1 MRRGWIGAVLAIALL
16 VVALTTTSA
25 SAKPKPTSSPTGIDQ
40 IGHVV
45 VLMQENRSF
54 DSYFSQLHFE
64 GQPNIDVMSQQPNP
78 NPLRPNGPG
87 IHPFHQTA
95 MCEVVDLDHSWTA
108 THRAFDN
115 GRMDGFTTVNV
126 DPADPTGS
134 RSMGHYNSAELPFY
148 YALANAFAIGDRY
161 FSSVL
166 GPTFPNRFYLTTG
179 TSFGHIRN
187 DIATFNQKTI
197 FQLLDEANPPVTWK
211 IYAASV
217 SEVILFSYVQQHASH
232 IRPISEYMTDAASG
246 TVPQVAFVEPNSL
259 GSVNVENDEHPPA
272 NVQVGEKFT
281 HDIIEALLHSPD
293 WSASAFFL
301 TYDEHGGFYDHVA
314 PPPAVPPDDI
324 PPMLHPGDTPAA
336 FDRYGVRV
344 PAIVVSPFAK
354 RHYVSHVVYDHTSIL
369 RFIETRFGLPAL
381 TRRDAAASPMLD
393 FFDFAHASFATPPA
407 LPDAPVDPG
416 GVAACAALHP

>member
-64 GQPNIDVMSQQPNP
+64 GQPNIDVMSQQPNA

-134 RSMGHYNSAELPFY
+134 RSMGHYNSGELPFY
-148 YALANAFAIGDRY
+148 YALANAFAIGDR
-161 FSSVL
+161 
-166 GPTFPNRFYLTTG
+166 
-179 TSFGHIRN
+179 
-187 DIATFNQKTI
+187 
-197 FQLLDEANPPVTWK
+197 
-211 IYAASV
+211 
-217 SEVILFSYVQQHASH
+217 
-232 IRPISEYMTDAASG
+232 
-246 TVPQVAFVEPNSL
+246 
-259 GSVNVENDEHPPA
+259 
-272 NVQVGEKFT
+272 
-281 HDIIEALLHSPD
+281 
-293 WSASAFFL
+293 
-301 TYDEHGGFYDHVA
+301 
-314 PPPAVPPDDI
+314 
-324 PPMLHPGDTPAA
+324 
-336 FDRYGVRV
+336 
-344 PAIVVSPFAK
+344 
-354 RHYVSHVVYDHTSIL
+354 
-369 RFIETRFGLPAL
+369 
-381 TRRDAAASPMLD
+381 
-393 FFDFAHASFATPPA
+393 
-407 LPDAPVDPG
+407 
-416 GVAACAALHP
+416 

>member
-1 MRRGWIGAVLAIALL
+1 M
-16 VVALTTTSA
+16 
-25 SAKPKPTSSPTGIDQ
+25 
-40 IGHVV
+40 
-45 VLMQENRSF
+45 
-54 DSYFSQLHFE
+54 
-64 GQPNIDVMSQQPNP
+64 
-78 NPLRPNGPG
+78 
-87 IHPFHQTA
+87 
-95 MCEVVDLDHSWTA
+95 
-108 THRAFDN
+108 
-115 GRMDGFTTVNV
+115 
-126 DPADPTGS
+126 
-134 RSMGHYNSAELPFY
+134 
-148 YALANAFAIGDRY
+148 
-161 FSSVL
+161 
-166 GPTFPNRFYLTTG
+166 
-179 TSFGHIRN
+179 
-187 DIATFNQKTI
+187 
-197 FQLLDEANPPVTWK
+197 
-211 IYAASV
+211 
-217 SEVILFSYVQQHASH
+217 
-232 IRPISEYMTDAASG
+232 
-246 TVPQVAFVEPNSL
+246 
-259 GSVNVENDEHPPA
+259 
-272 NVQVGEKFT
+272 
-281 HDIIEALLHSPD
+281 LHSPD

>member
-1 MRRGWIGAVLAIALL
+1 
-16 VVALTTTSA
+16 
-25 SAKPKPTSSPTGIDQ
+25 
-40 IGHVV
+40 
-45 VLMQENRSF
+45 
-54 DSYFSQLHFE
+54 
-64 GQPNIDVMSQQPNP
+64 
-78 NPLRPNGPG
+78 
-87 IHPFHQTA
+87 

-134 RSMGHYNSAELPFY
+134 RSMGHYNSGELPFY

-232 IRPISEYMTDAASG
+232 IRPISEYMTDAANG
-246 TVPQVAFVEPNSL
+246 TLPQVAFVEPNSL

-301 TYDEHGGFYDHVA
+301 RRHPADAPSRRHTGGVRPLWRPRAGDRRLTVRQTALRVA
-314 PPPAVPPDDI
+314 RGVRPHFDSAVHRDALRASGTDAPRRRGVTDAGLLRLRPRVVRHSTGASRC
-324 PPMLHPGDTPAA
+324 PSGSRGRRRLRGAA
-336 FDRYGVRV
+336 SVATERLRGTAMRYHDRYGGLFRE
-344 PAIVVSPFAK
+344 ARRESRASRERSTGAGLSFGAA
-354 RHYVSHVVYDHTSIL
+354 
-369 RFIETRFGLPAL
+369 TRRLAPAL
-381 TRRDAAASPMLD
+381 AVRHVFGAGP
-393 FFDFAHASFATPPA
+393 
-407 LPDAPVDPG
+407 
-416 GVAACAALHP
+416 